1 MQSALRASVDRMPND
16 LPEYCNA
23 PAFPQGLNSGQPPGL
38 TKREWMAAMCLQGI
52 LSNKSMQRST
62 IWSVTQAAVMYA
74 EQLLDCLDG
83 KTPEDPDLL
92 CPDRLTTGAGARGE

>member
-1 MQSALRASVDRMPND
+1 MPNE
-16 LPEYCNA
+16 PQEYWNA
-23 PAFPQGLNSGQPPGL
+23 PAFPQGLNTGQPPGL

-52 LSNKSMQRST
+52 LANKSMQRST
-62 IWSVTQAAVMYA
+62 IWSLTQAAVMYA

-92 CPDRLTTGAGARGE
+92 RPDRVPVGAGRPNDAD